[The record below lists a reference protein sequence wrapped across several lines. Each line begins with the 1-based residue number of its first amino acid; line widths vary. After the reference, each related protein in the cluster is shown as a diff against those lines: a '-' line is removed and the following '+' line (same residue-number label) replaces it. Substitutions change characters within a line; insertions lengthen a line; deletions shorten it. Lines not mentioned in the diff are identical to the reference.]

1 MPPKP
6 KFTKWQIAMA
16 GLDIIREQGIENLT
30 ARALGNKLG
39 SSACPIFTVFEN
51 MEDVQQEVLL
61 LAREVYND
69 YTRRGLSQTPA
80 FRGTN
85 EQYIQFAKDEPKL
98 FQVLFM
104 SEKFDTLTV
113 GERLAL
119 DDYYEEIVSSIEN
132 EYSLTREDADKL
144 YRHLWIY
151 THGIATLIATNVCT
165 FTDDEISNYMTET
178 FVAVITKIKSENK
191 GK

>member
-1 MPPKP
+1 MPPKA
-6 KFTKWQIAMA
+6 KFTKRQIAMA
-16 GLDIIREQGIENLT
+16 GLDIIRERGIENLT

-51 MEDVQQEVLL
+51 MEEVQQEVLL
-61 LAREVYND
+61 FAREVYNE

-80 FRGTN
+80 FKGMGA
-85 EQYIQFAKDEPKL
+85 QYIQFAKDEPKL
-98 FQVLFM
+98 FQLLFM

-113 GERLAL
+113 DERLAL
-119 DDYYEEIVSSIEN
+119 DDYYKDIVSSIQN
-132 EYSLTREDADKL
+132 EYYLSRENANKL

-165 FTDDEISNYMTET
+165 FTDDEISNYLTET
-178 FVAVITKIKSENK
+178 FVAVITKIKSEK
-191 GK
+191 